1 VLKKACRQCLHAY
14 QLVEK
19 SLRQADNDFETF
31 GKVSKSIILML
42 KDTPDGFLSDFL
54 PFRHHSFPPLL

>member
-1 VLKKACRQCLHAY
+1 MKKACVAMPHTLY
-14 QLVEK
+14 SLSKK
-19 SLRQADNDFETF
+19 SFRQAVNDFETS

-54 PFRHHSFPPLL
+54 PFRHHIFPPLL